1 MEPFEEQK
9 PLQNQVALVRSR
21 SQSLTGSSKR
31 KWSLRQPYLIP
42 RETWANTFEF
52 ILSCIGYSVGLGNIW
67 RFPYL
72 CYQNG
77 GGAFLI
83 PYLISLIFCGV
94 PMFVLE
100 ASWGQ
105 MLSVDIDARQFS
117 IMQMEQM
124 QQFNSALQLLEKR
137 LISCAGIAATV
148 CAFWLNIYYIVVLAW
163 AILYF
168 FNSFY
173 DLPWRYC
180 NNWWNT
186 ENCMPDYG
194 CRSLND
200 TMKAFYNTSEVTIE
214 QQNTFNVSALG
225 ADWLIC
231 RDNAS
236 SAVREFWE
244 RNTLNMSDGIEQLG
258 FVQWK
263 LALALLVAWVLCY
276 FAIFRGIKWTGK
288 VLYVT
293 AIFPYLLLVV
303 LFFRGVTLPGAG
315 DGIYFYLYPD
325 FSKLSDSK
333 VWIDAVTQIFFTYGL
348 ALGAIV
354 ALGSYN
360 DYRNGVVKQAALICI
375 LDSSTSFFTGFVVF
389 SFVGYMAHEQSKP
402 IDQVALSGPGLL
414 FLAYPSGILTLP
426 WTSFWSALFFLM
438 VILIGIDSQFCTM
451 EGFFTG
457 LIDEFPKLFRR
468 KYGREIFILV
478 VCLLSYLIGL
488 PMTCEGGL
496 YVFKIFD
503 YYGASGWVLLWLLF
517 FECIAISWCYG
528 IRKWY
533 DNLNDMIGYYPS
545 AWWKFCWTISCPAVC
560 FGVTL
565 FSLIKYEGPTMPN
578 YKFPNWAHAVG
589 WLMALSSMIWVPL
602 YAIYIWFATPGTRAQ
617 KFKMLVS
624 PDVDVSSV
632 RRLATD
638 GYTKAV
644 DSLQA

>member
-1 MEPFEEQK
+1 MGAVELFEEQK
-9 PLQNQVALVRSR
+9 PLQNQVEMARSR
-21 SQSLTGSSKR
+21 SMSLTGSPKR

-42 RETWANTFEF
+42 RETWASTFEF

-83 PYLISLIFCGV
+83 PYVISLIFCGV

-105 MLSVDIDARQFS
+105 LLSC
-117 IMQMEQM
+117 
-124 QQFNSALQLLEKR
+124 
-137 LISCAGIAATV
+137 LILCAGIAATV

-168 FNSFY
+168 FYSFY
-173 DLPWRYC
+173 DVPWRYC
-180 NNWWNT
+180 NNSWNT
-186 ENCMPDYG
+186 DTCMPDYG

-200 TMKAFYNTSEVTIE
+200 TMKAFYNTTEVTLE
-214 QQNTFNVSALG
+214 QQNSFNASALG
-225 ADWLIC
+225 SEWLIC
-231 RDNAS
+231 QENS
-236 SAVREFWE
+236 TSAVREFWE
-244 RNTLNMSDGIEQLG
+244 RNALNMSKGIEQVG
-258 FVQWK
+258 SIQWK
-263 LALALLVAWVLCY
+263 LALALLVAWLLCY

-360 DYRNGVVKQAALICI
+360 DYRNGVVKQAAMICV

-389 SFVGYMAHEQSKP
+389 SFVGYMAHEQNKP

-457 LIDEFPKLFRR
+457 LIDEFPRLFRR
-468 KYGREIFILV
+468 KYGREIFILI

-488 PMTCEGGL
+488 TMTCEGGL
-496 YVFKIFD
+496 YVFKVFD

-528 IRKWY
+528 IKKWF
-533 DNLNDMIGYYPS
+533 DNLKDMIGYYPS
-545 AWWKFCWTISCPAVC
+545 VWWKFCWTISCPAVC
-560 FGVTL
+560 FVLLRPYLAPSKECAVLQGVTL

-578 YKFPNWAHAVG
+578 YEFPSWAHAVG
-589 WLMALSSMIWVPL
+589 WLMALSSMIWVPV
-602 YAIYIWFATPGTRAQ
+602 YAIYIWCVTPGTRQQ

-624 PDVDVSSV
+624 PDVDISAARSMVND
-632 RRLATD
+632 ACPT
-638 GYTKAV
+638 AV
-644 DSLQA
+644 DASKA